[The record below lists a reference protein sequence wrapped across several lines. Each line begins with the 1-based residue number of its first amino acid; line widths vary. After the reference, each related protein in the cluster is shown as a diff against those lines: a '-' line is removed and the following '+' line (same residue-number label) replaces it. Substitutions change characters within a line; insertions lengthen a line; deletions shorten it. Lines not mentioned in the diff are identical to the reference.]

1 MHRIF
6 GKVPFG
12 APCAVVH
19 YRIQRAFS
27 SAANR
32 GIKNIR
38 KFNAKGNNKGRRK
51 LKGKSAS
58 SSQWLQRQD
67 KDPFVAESKKDGYPS
82 RAAYKLI
89 DIQKKYNV
97 IKKGNK
103 VLDLGCSPGSWLMVA
118 KKLSKNSRIVGIDL
132 LPLEKSISGVETV
145 QGDFEDLETVNMLSD
160 LLNGKVDTVLSDM
173 SPNLTGMQ
181 DIDQINMRA
190 LQLSIINFLPQHL
203 KSQGNLVTKTFRGE
217 YDKEI
222 FQLLKAQFSSVK
234 REKPPAS
241 RSKSKEI
248 YMIAKGFNNSA

>member
-1 MHRIF
+1 MHRVF
-6 GKVPFG
+6 GQVLPFG
-12 APCAVVH
+12 TSYDIH
-19 YRIQRAFS
+19 YKIQRAFS

-32 GIKNIR
+32 DIKNIR
-38 KFNAKGNNKGRRK
+38 KFNAKGNNKGRRR

-89 DIQKKYNV
+89 DIQKRHNV
-97 IKKGNK
+97 IKKGNI

-118 KKLSKNSRIVGIDL
+118 KKLSKNSRIFGIDL
-132 LPLEKSISGVETV
+132 LPLEESISGVETI
-145 QGDFEDLETVNMLSD
+145 QGDFENLETVTMLSN
-160 LLNGKVDTVLSDM
+160 LLDGKVDTILSDM

-181 DIDQINMRA
+181 EIDQINMRA

-217 YDKEI
+217 HDKEI
-222 FQLLKAQFSSVK
+222 FELLKNQFRSVK

-248 YMIAKGFNNSA
+248 YMIAKGYNKSA